1 MEITNELAVAMLAG
15 ASGIRT
21 NRKLDFGARYIL
33 DPEGKDLEIDYADAA
48 DKLIIAAAEVLGLK
62 LKGREQK

>member
-1 MEITNELAVAMLAG
+1 MRITKKLAVAMLAG

-21 NRKLDFGARYIL
+21 NHRCDWARYIL

-48 DKLIIAAAEVLGLK
+48 DELIRAAAEVLGLK
-62 LKGREQK
+62 LREKEKE